1 MDRAS
6 KNELMTWLEDRHIEF
21 PSSATVRHLRALY
34 DIEIQ
39 RERRTNTEGELPS
52 ISGSPERNCGEEDN
66 EEERQ
71 LDAEIRLLQK
81 RRLVA
86 DLRREIAAIEA
97 EFNIYNAPPAAPIKA
112 PEFRDIKYSVP
123 IFSGGAA
130 YDAEKWIHDF
140 EQACES
146 IHGDGDFRFM
156 AVRRMMEPGSEAEL
170 FLRVDRSRNYQEFRT
185 SFLENFSHVH
195 SVSEIIDM
203 MKKTTFS
210 AAKTSVMGYILKMQ
224 EIASR
229 ANIDEKQTVELIVDG
244 FRDRSAN
251 IAVLYPATTI
261 AQLKQLAHRYSQLR
275 EMHTASF
282 ATSRGGKPPARPAT
296 KPSDVRCF
304 NCSGMGHVSANCP
317 EPKREIGSCFRCGS
331 DQHKLK
337 DCPKPAYVMKR
348 QVAMV
353 DDFRR
358 GPALTD
364 IGPVEANGGTI
375 PEINESD

>member
-1 MDRAS
+1 
-6 KNELMTWLEDRHIEF
+6 
-21 PSSATVRHLRALY
+21 
-34 DIEIQ
+34 
-39 RERRTNTEGELPS
+39 
-52 ISGSPERNCGEEDN
+52 
-66 EEERQ
+66 
-71 LDAEIRLLQK
+71 
-81 RRLVA
+81 
-86 DLRREIAAIEA
+86 
-97 EFNIYNAPPAAPIKA
+97 
-112 PEFRDIKYSVP
+112 
-123 IFSGGAA
+123 
-130 YDAEKWIHDF
+130 
-140 EQACES
+140 
-146 IHGDGDFRFM
+146 
-156 AVRRMMEPGSEAEL
+156 MMEPGSEAEL

-304 NCSGMGHVSANCP
+304 NCSAMGHVSANCP

-331 DQHKLK
+331 NQHKLK

-375 PEINESD
+375 PEINEVQQSPRR